1 MIPSKAQGEH
11 GKRQAEAAMNRKPRG
26 VQLFGGGRPGEEDP
40 ALTAKMAQIRTL
52 NAHLMDAVK
61 EYDKQHPLGY

>member
-1 MIPSKAQGEH
+1 MIPNKPQGQH
-11 GKRQAEAAMNRKPRG
+11 GERQAEAAMDRKPRG
-26 VQLFGGGRPGEEDP
+26 VQMFGRNLEEDP
-40 ALTAKMAQIRTL
+40 ALTAKMAHIRTL